1 MKTNKWLIG
10 FFAVATINLIAV
22 LAGQQTLIWIS
33 KPLMMP
39 LLALWLW
46 NTTPASRL
54 RNGWLIGLAFSTLG
68 DILLMFPG
76 SLNFLLG
83 LSAFLLAHVSYIWAI
98 RTGLPQERGFLRQQ
112 PLWFIPFAIYP
123 LALLFWLWPDIP
135 AAMRIPVAVYAIV
148 IATMAQSVLN
158 LRNTIPAAAFS
169 SMMLGA
175 LLFVLSDS
183 LIAVNKFGHP
193 FSGAH
198 VAVISTYIVG
208 QWLLVSG
215 VREK

>member
-1 MKTNKWLIG
+1 MTTNKWLIG

-112 PLWFIPFAIYP
+112 RYYAPAILFHFFISMKKNNRLIGKVRG
-123 LALLFWLWPDIP
+123 LEGWKVGRLERLEGWRGWKVGRLEGWKVG
-135 AAMRIPVAVYAIV
+135 RLEGWKVGR
-148 IATMAQSVLN
+148 
-158 LRNTIPAAAFS
+158 LRYK
-169 SMMLGA
+169 
-175 LLFVLSDS
+175 
-183 LIAVNKFGHP
+183 NK
-193 FSGAH
+193 
-198 VAVISTYIVG
+198 VV
-208 QWLLVSG
+208 
-215 VREK
+215 

>member
-1 MKTNKWLIG
+1 MTTNKWLIG

-98 RTGLPQERGFLRQQ
+98 RTGLTPGARF
-112 PLWFIPFAIYP
+112 FAATTAVVHTLCHLSAGTAV
-123 LALLFWLWPDIP
+123 LAL
-135 AAMRIPVAVYAIV
+135 A
-148 IATMAQSVLN
+148 
-158 LRNTIPAAAFS
+158 
-169 SMMLGA
+169 
-175 LLFVLSDS
+175 
-183 LIAVNKFGHP
+183 
-193 FSGAH
+193 
-198 VAVISTYIVG
+198 
-208 QWLLVSG
+208 
-215 VREK
+215 